1 MRFPKRAVRVPATTA
16 SVAPPSPP
24 TPPPPARDDAWG
36 ALGLVMAGVFVWG
49 GAGWLV
55 SRWLDNRIFVMLG
68 LLLGMFGGLYL
79 VWFRYG
85 RS

>member
-1 MRFPKRAVRVPATTA
+1 MSFLKRPVKVSGTMG
-16 SVAPPSPP
+16 SVAPPSSTP
-24 TPPPPARDDAWG
+24 PPPPAREDALG
-36 ALGLVMAGVFVWG
+36 ALGLVVSGVFVWG

-55 SRWLDNRIFVMLG
+55 SHWLHNRIFVMLG

-79 VWFRYG
+79 VWFRFG

>member
-1 MRFPKRAVRVPATTA
+1 M
-16 SVAPPSPP
+16 
-24 TPPPPARDDAWG
+24 
-36 ALGLVMAGVFVWG
+36 GLVTSGVFFWG

-55 SRWLDNRIFVMLG
+55 SQWLHNRIFVMFG

>member
-1 MRFPKRAVRVPATTA
+1 MSFLKRPVKVPGPTG
-16 SVAPPSPP
+16 SVAPRSADPVL
-24 TPPPPARDDAWG
+24 PARADAWG
-36 ALGLVMAGVFVWG
+36 AMGLVTSGVFFWG

-55 SRWLDNRIFVMLG
+55 SQWLHNRIFLMLG